1 MRVHT
6 VAKLINNNWTNTT
19 VSFALVRNSGPEWS
33 QYGVYGGD
41 AGLGSRG
48 RFYRLCPDG
57 PLLQVSGGTQKPLPL
72 PQVSRVFS
80 SCSCPLLLCWRS
92 LSLSL
97 SLFDALAIYAP
108 LKKKTKKKYHSILYS
123 ITILFCRLLPAT
135 ILFFSVIILFSLFHH
150 LLRIRIQHVQS
161 RGTLWLQTD
170 WDPFDITTPKS
181 ISLPNYC

>member
-108 LKKKTKKKYHSILYS
+108 LKKKTKKKSSLHSVFNHDPILPPS
-123 ITILFCRLLPAT
+123 SRNNSLLFRYYFVFP
-135 ILFFSVIILFSLFHH
+135 FPSL
-150 LLRIRIQHVQS
+150 VKDS
-161 RGTLWLQTD
+161 Y
-170 WDPFDITTPKS
+170 TTRSK
-181 ISLPNYC
+181 

>member
-97 SLFDALAIYAP
+97 SLSLWRPCYIRTA
-108 LKKKTKKKYHSILYS
+108 KKKTKKKSSLHSVFNHDPILPPS
-123 ITILFCRLLPAT
+123 SRNNSLLFRYYFVFP
-135 ILFFSVIILFSLFHH
+135 FPSL
-150 LLRIRIQHVQS
+150 VKDS
-161 RGTLWLQTD
+161 Y
-170 WDPFDITTPKS
+170 TTRSK
-181 ISLPNYC
+181 